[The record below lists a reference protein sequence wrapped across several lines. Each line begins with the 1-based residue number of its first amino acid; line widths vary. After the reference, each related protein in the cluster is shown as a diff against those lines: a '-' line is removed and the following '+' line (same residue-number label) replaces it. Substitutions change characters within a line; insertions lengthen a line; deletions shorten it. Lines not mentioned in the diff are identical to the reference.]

1 MKNLIQIFTFLT
13 FLFSCQLD
21 DTLPRTENI
30 TSGKKWTLQIGS
42 SPRETYSQLQELGI
56 EKDFERVAITDRQPY
71 SEPSELNIDLALYRL
86 ITVQGTSA
94 PRERVRFEFDEN
106 NVISI
111 LKEQPFLKAISK
123 WPNDVSDEITIHIN
137 DPIAGIK
144 EKLLAIYQ
152 NPVFKNYQIILSDK
166 WLDRPYDPD
175 MANYD
180 QWDFSFSFQISYNR
194 GGNSSVSLFFQN
206 QKLSKIEHYY
216 NEGELAIHTP
226 PTEN

>member
-1 MKNLIQIFTFLT
+1 MKNRIQIFTSLAV
-13 FLFSCQLD
+13 LFSCQLD

-56 EKDFERVAITDRQPY
+56 DKNFERVAITYRQPY
-71 SEPSELNIDLALYRL
+71 TEPSELNIDLALYRA
-86 ITVQGTSA
+86 ITLETASGRTD
-94 PRERVRFEFDEN
+94 RVVFEFDEN
-106 NVISI
+106 NVVSI
-111 LKEQPFLKAISK
+111 QIGGGLLDPVSK
-123 WPNDVSDEITIHIN
+123 WPNDVSDEIAIHIN

-166 WLDRPYDPD
+166 RLNRPFDPD

-180 QWDFSFSFQISYNR
+180 QWGFSFSISVSPSR
-194 GGNSSVSLFFQN
+194 EGTSSVSLFFQN
-206 QKLSKIEHYY
+206 QKLSKIRHVY
-216 NEGELAIHTP
+216 NENDIYHT